1 MVLAV
6 GRRAGGRTLTTMED
20 VPTPRDLRG
29 AGAVAQSL
37 AYVVG
42 LAGVVAGGLLFQ
54 RGETIL
60 GIAIIVLTFAV
71 GALMMVAAFLVRGMA
86 GLLARLSQVES
97 DVQVLVHDRSR
108 PEHGPWAGH

>member
-1 MVLAV
+1 MD
-6 GRRAGGRTLTTMED
+6 E
-20 VPTPRDLRG
+20 VPSPKDLRG

-54 RGETIL
+54 RGESVL
-60 GIAIIVLTFAV
+60 GVAVIVLTFAV

-86 GLLARLSQVES
+86 GLLARLAQIEG
-97 DVQVLVHDRSR
+97 DVRVLIHDRAR
-108 PEHGPWAGH
+108 PEHDPWAGH